1 MVWLVLMFNAL
12 QVMLIPILAVPLLKI
27 TNDRRLMGDYR
38 NGWLTNSIM
47 GILILIALWFTYQNA
62 VNLWTNLDRLT

>member
-1 MVWLVLMFNAL
+1 
-12 QVMLIPILAVPLLKI
+12 
-27 TNDRRLMGDYR
+27 MGDYR

-62 VNLWTNLDRLT
+62 VTLWTNLDRLT